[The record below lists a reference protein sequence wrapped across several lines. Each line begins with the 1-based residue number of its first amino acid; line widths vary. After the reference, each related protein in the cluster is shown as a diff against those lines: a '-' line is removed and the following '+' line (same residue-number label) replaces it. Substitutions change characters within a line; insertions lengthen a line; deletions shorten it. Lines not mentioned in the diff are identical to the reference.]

1 MKRYFLF
8 FLLIFPA
15 VFMKAQ
21 IIRHGFEFGYVG
33 NFEEIPALEIKNP
46 GGVSFRYHFIME
58 ETGMGN
64 LELQAGAQFFSL
76 GSPGH
81 NLEEPVYREKK
92 FSLADITAAYAVN
105 LIKPDYN
112 AFQIIAGYAPGVYI
126 YGDKVEFDD
135 HIVGGISGGTY
146 KYRLNF
152 MYHYALREHYIG
164 SKYNRLTRQTASF
177 SFKPHY
183 ISLTF
188 MILSGW

>member
-1 MKRYFLF
+1 MGSL
-8 FLLIFPA
+8 
-15 VFMKAQ
+15 KAQ
-21 IIRHGFEFGYVG
+21 IIRHALEFGYVG

-46 GGVSFRYHFIME
+46 AGVSFRYHYIME
-58 ETGMGN
+58 DMGIGN

-76 GSPGH
+76 GTPSH
-81 NLEEPVYREKK
+81 NPEDPVSREKK
-92 FSLADITAAYAVN
+92 FSLIDATMAYAVN
-105 LIKPDYN
+105 LINPDYN

-152 MYHYALREHYIG
+152 MYHYALRKHYIG
-164 SKYNRLTRQTASF
+164 EKYTRLTRQTASYYF
-177 SFKPHY
+177 SPHY
-183 ISLTF
+183 ISVTF